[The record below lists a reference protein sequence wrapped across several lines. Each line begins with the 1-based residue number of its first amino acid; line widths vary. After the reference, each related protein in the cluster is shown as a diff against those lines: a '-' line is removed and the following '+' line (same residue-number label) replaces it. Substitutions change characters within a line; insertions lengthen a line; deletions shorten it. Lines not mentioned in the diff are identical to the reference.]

1 VSHDE
6 VKSFISNRVNYGFVF
21 CSAKQLKNIEV
32 DIYNN
37 LGSIYEGCVI
47 NFIEIKKERNAKRE
61 EI

>member
-1 VSHDE
+1 
-6 VKSFISNRVNYGFVF
+6 
-21 CSAKQLKNIEV
+21 V

-61 EI
+61 EISRY